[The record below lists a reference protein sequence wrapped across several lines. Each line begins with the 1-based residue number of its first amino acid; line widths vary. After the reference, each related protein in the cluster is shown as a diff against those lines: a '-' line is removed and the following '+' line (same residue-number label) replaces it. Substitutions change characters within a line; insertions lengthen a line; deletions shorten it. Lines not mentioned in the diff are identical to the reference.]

1 MFSKNNYFYNNYINI
16 AYSVDNIYHY
26 IAHVSMKSIML
37 SQKPTTF
44 INFYILCS
52 NITDEQKEVI
62 NRISSQHKNCKIE
75 YIDVGDQFKEFKIPK
90 HKSVLWTT
98 ATFYR
103 MLLPILFP
111 KEKKMLF
118 LDADTL
124 IYKDLNKIYNYNIT
138 DKYYIGMLEYK
149 IFGKYF
155 KEKFD
160 NFINTGVLLCN
171 LEELRKGNILEKFI
185 EFHKTHDKID
195 CPVNDAV
202 NIVSHE
208 KNGFFPPEYVV
219 IGFCNEQD
227 AQEYYSK
234 AAIKINQTAV
244 VKAFKDP
251 YIYHMINYGKPWIV
265 IPRKNKKK
273 ICVDLFTRFYEM
285 SRKTDFYY
293 TILKIFEIE

>member
-1 MFSKNNYFYNNYINI
+1 
-16 AYSVDNIYHY
+16 
-26 IAHVSMKSIML
+26 
-37 SQKPTTF
+37 
-44 INFYILCS
+44 
-52 NITDEQKEVI
+52 
-62 NRISSQHKNCKIE
+62 
-75 YIDVGDQFKEFKIPK
+75 
-90 HKSVLWTT
+90 
-98 ATFYR
+98 
-103 MLLPILFP
+103 
-111 KEKKMLF
+111 
-118 LDADTL
+118 
-124 IYKDLNKIYNYNIT
+124 
-138 DKYYIGMLEYK
+138 MLEYK

-234 AAIKINQTAV
+234 ATIKINQTAV

-273 ICVDLFTRFYEM
+273 MCVDLFTRFYEM

-293 TILKIFEIE
+293 KILKIFKIE